1 MWNLGTSNS
10 NTKPSKS
17 NEMLLLFIRIIGCL
31 DILLLSVHLAVC
43 IYDQTGQEKTVNVV
57 SPSLNL
63 PQQNTMYE
71 NIEDNLF
78 SASGRNQT
86 FVVLQWSMKIAIF
99 NQTFR
104 IFDYI
109 KMCCVEYSQ

>member
-1 MWNLGTSNS
+1 
-10 NTKPSKS
+10 
-17 NEMLLLFIRIIGCL
+17 MLLLFIRIIGYL
-31 DILLLSVHLAVC
+31 DILLSVYLAVC

-86 FVVLQWSMKIAIF
+86 FVVLQWVMKIAIF
-99 NQTFR
+99 YQTFR